1 MKHNFQIYHS
11 SAGSGK
17 TYTLSLSFIALA
29 LKGNSFGYK
38 NYYRRIL
45 AITFTNKAAA
55 EMKERVL
62 KYLNVL
68 SSKKDIDGILN
79 WLLENTRLDKDE
91 IFNRSKH
98 IHLHILHNY
107 SDLAISTIDKFTYKI
122 VRTFALDLGLSQN
135 FELEMDNRK
144 IIQPVVALL
153 LNKISHSGGDLSST
167 LVNFALQKVEDGKS
181 GNIENDLEEFS
192 EQLFK
197 ENAQNFI
204 TTNKS
209 KLSSYKKIREKLYSE
224 KNNLSAKIKEL
235 SNDVSIFF
243 DKHNLTKD
251 CFKSGIFY
259 NHFILKLV
267 DRDDSKW
274 RPTSTLLQ
282 NISNDI
288 WYAKSTREE
297 HKDLVDNTKHHLI
310 NFFDILMDLLTHYY
324 SVKAVLKNIYSTALL
339 SELTNEMINFKKDNN
354 IEHISEFNKKI
365 HQIVTQQP
373 SSFIYERIGER
384 YNHYLIDEFQDTS
397 LLQWQNILPLVTDS
411 LDIGKTM
418 LVGDGKQ
425 SIYRWRGG
433 EVQQFS
439 KLPEIYKG
447 ENLKYIN
454 DWQKKINHH
463 YVSLNL
469 IENYRSRKNIIE
481 FNNIFFKNVRGI
493 LSEDFRSIYDYVE
506 QKTSKAKEG
515 GYVHLELFGD
525 KENDFKEL
533 ILDKMVDEI
542 KQLTTLYNYNFKNIT
557 ILCNSRKSVSL
568 VAEHFSKSGIPVISN
583 EGLLLGNS
591 QEIKTLI
598 AILQYLQ
605 EKQNTIAKVVIAEY
619 LFYHN
624 STTSKL
630 NEVHQQIKSN
640 KGFLDFL
647 NQFNIYLNPNKIL
660 QFTLYEIVEHVLSAF
675 KFKKDIYID
684 FFLDAVLSFSEK
696 NGSCITSFLSWWEDR
711 VEKESIVLPEDN
723 NAVEVMT
730 IHKSKGLTFDIVM
743 IPFNW
748 EDRKKTN
755 EIWVNTSNYFDSQL
769 QTALINSSNQLELSY
784 FKENHQLEKEKSLL
798 DSLNKLYVAMTRPK
812 ERLYVFSK
820 YFPKNLKQ
828 YEKKEN
834 LNSFLYKFNDKFPVI
849 IGDSHMKYQSIK
861 NFKNKFTISDRK
873 NLKWRDII
881 SVKHS
886 SNDIWD
892 LENIKKKKDWGKL
905 LHLTL
910 SKIKYLEDK
919 ELALKKLY
927 DLGYITKEDKKKLED
942 TIDSI
947 LSHEKIHAYF
957 TKEWEI
963 KNEQEILLEN
973 GETYIP
979 DRIAFSKTFDKL
991 VVIDYKSGSYSIDDE
1006 KQVVDYA
1013 KTLSLMGYKHIEK
1026 MLIYTSENINIV
1038 NL

>member
-1 MKHNFQIYHS
+1 MKSNFQIYHS

-29 LKGNSFGYK
+29 LQGNNFGYN

-45 AITFTNKAAA
+45 AVTFTNKAAT

-62 KYLNVL
+62 KYLNAL
-68 SSKKDIDGILN
+68 SLKKDVDGILK
-79 WLLENTRLDKDE
+79 WLLDNTQLDKDE
-91 IFNRSKH
+91 IFNRSKDV
-98 IHLHILHNY
+98 HLHILHNY

-135 FELEMDNRK
+135 FELEMDNKK

-153 LNKISHSGGDLSST
+153 LNKISDSGGDLSST

-197 ENAQNFI
+197 ENAQNYI
-204 TTNKS
+204 ANKS
-209 KLSSYKKIREKLYSE
+209 NLSSYKKIREKLYIE
-224 KNNLSAKIKEL
+224 KNNLSSKIKEL
-235 SNDVSIFF
+235 SKDVSIFF

-267 DRDDSKW
+267 DKDDSKW
-274 RPTSTLLQ
+274 RPTASLLQ

-297 HKDLVDNTKHHLI
+297 HKDLVDSTKHHLI
-310 NFFDILMDLLTHYY
+310 NFFDKSMDLLTHYY

-339 SELTNEMINFKKDNN
+339 SELTNEMISFKKENN

-418 LVGDGKQ
+418 IVGDGKQ

-454 DWQKKINHH
+454 DWQKKINSH
-463 YVSLNL
+463 YASLNL
-469 IENYRSRKNIIE
+469 IENYRSRKNIVE
-481 FNNIFFKNVRGI
+481 FNNIFFKNVKDI
-493 LSEDFRSIYDYVE
+493 LSDDFRSIYDHVE
-506 QKTSKAKEG
+506 QKTSKADEG

-525 KENDFKEL
+525 KENDFKQL

-542 KQLTTLYNYNFKNIT
+542 QNLTTLHNYNFKNIT

-568 VAEHFSKSGIPVISN
+568 VADYFSKNGIPVISN
-583 EGLLLGNS
+583 EGLLLANS
-591 QEIKTLI
+591 EEIKTII
-598 AILQYLQ
+598 AILQYLK

-619 LFYHN
+619 LFYNN

-630 NEVHQQIKSN
+630 SEVHQQIKSN
-640 KGFLDFL
+640 KGFLEFL
-647 NQFNIYLNPNKIL
+647 NQFNVHLNPIKIL
-660 QFTLYEIVEHVLSAF
+660 QFTLYEIVEQVLSVF
-675 KFKKDIYID
+675 KIKNDVYID

-711 VEKESIVLPEDN
+711 VEKESIVVPEDN

-730 IHKSKGLTFDIVM
+730 IHKSKGLSFDIVM

-784 FKENHQLEKEKSLL
+784 FKENYQLEKEKTLL
-798 DSLNKLYVAMTRPK
+798 DSLNKLYVAMTRPV
-812 ERLYVFSK
+812 ERLYIFSK
-820 YFPKNLKQ
+820 YLPKNLKQ

-834 LNSFLYKFNDKFPVI
+834 LNSFLYKFSDKFPVI
-849 IGDSHMKYQSIK
+849 KGDYNMNYHSNKK
-861 NFKNKFTISDRK
+861 FKNKFKISDK
-873 NLKWRDII
+873 DKLKWRDII

-892 LENIKKKKDWGKL
+892 LEDVKKKKDWGKL

-910 SKIKYLEDK
+910 SKINYFEDK
-919 ELALKKLY
+919 KTALKSLY
-927 DLGYITKEDKKKLED
+927 DLGFITKEDQKKLEE

-947 LSHEKIHAYF
+947 LSHEKIYPYF

-979 DRIAFSKTFDKL
+979 DRIAFSKTFDK
-991 VVIDYKSGSYSIDDE
+991 VVIIDYKSGSYSVDDE

-1013 KTLSLMGYKHIEK
+1013 KTLSLMGYKNIEK

>member
-1 MKHNFQIYHS
+1 MKSNFQIYHS

-29 LKGNSFGYK
+29 LQGNNFGYN

-45 AITFTNKAAA
+45 AVTFTNKAAT

-62 KYLNVL
+62 KYLNAL
-68 SSKKDIDGILN
+68 SLKKDVDGILK
-79 WLLENTRLDKDE
+79 WLLDNTQLDKDE
-91 IFNRSKH
+91 IFNRSKDV
-98 IHLHILHNY
+98 HLHILHNY

-135 FELEMDNRK
+135 FELEMDNKK

-153 LNKISHSGGDLSST
+153 LNKISDSGGDLSST

-197 ENAQNFI
+197 ENAQNYI
-204 TTNKS
+204 ANKS
-209 KLSSYKKIREKLYSE
+209 NLSSYKKIREKLYIE
-224 KNNLSAKIKEL
+224 KNNLSSKIKEL
-235 SNDVSIFF
+235 SKDVSIFF

-267 DRDDSKW
+267 DKDDSKW
-274 RPTSTLLQ
+274 RPTASLLQ

-297 HKDLVDNTKHHLI
+297 HKDLVESTKHHLI
-310 NFFDILMDLLTHYY
+310 NFFDKLMTLLTHYY

-339 SELTNEMINFKKDNN
+339 SELTNEMISFKKENN

-365 HQIVTQQP
+365 HQIVIQQP

-418 LVGDGKQ
+418 IVGDGKQ

-454 DWQKKINHH
+454 DWQKKINSH
-463 YVSLNL
+463 YASLNL
-469 IENYRSRKNIIE
+469 IENYRSRKNIVE
-481 FNNIFFKNVRGI
+481 FNNIFFKNVKDI
-493 LSEDFRSIYDYVE
+493 LSDDFRSIYDHVE
-506 QKTSKAKEG
+506 QKTSKAGEG

-525 KENDFKEL
+525 KENDFKQL

-542 KQLTTLYNYNFKNIT
+542 QNLTTLHNYNFKNIT

-568 VAEHFSKSGIPVISN
+568 VAEYFSKNGIPVISN
-583 EGLLLGNS
+583 EGLLLANS
-591 QEIKTLI
+591 EEIKTII
-598 AILQYLQ
+598 AILQYLK

-619 LFYHN
+619 LFYNN

-630 NEVHQQIKSN
+630 SEVHQQIKSN
-640 KGFLDFL
+640 KGFLEFL
-647 NQFNIYLNPNKIL
+647 NQFNVYLNPIKIL
-660 QFTLYEIVEHVLSAF
+660 QFTLYEIVEQVLSVF
-675 KFKKDIYID
+675 KIKNDVYID

-711 VEKESIVLPEDN
+711 VEKESIVVPEDN

-730 IHKSKGLTFDIVM
+730 IHKSKGLSFDIVM

-784 FKENHQLEKEKSLL
+784 FKENYQLEKEKTLL
-798 DSLNKLYVAMTRPK
+798 DSLNKLYVAMTRPV
-812 ERLYVFSK
+812 ERLYIFSK
-820 YFPKNLKQ
+820 YLPKNLKQ

-834 LNSFLYKFNDKFPVI
+834 LNSFLYKFSDKFPVI
-849 IGDSHMKYQSIK
+849 KGDYNMNYHSNKK
-861 NFKNKFTISDRK
+861 FKNKFKISDK
-873 NLKWRDII
+873 DKLKWRDII

-892 LENIKKKKDWGKL
+892 LEDVKKKKDWGKL

-910 SKIKYLEDK
+910 SKINYFEDK
-919 ELALKKLY
+919 KTALKSLY
-927 DLGYITKEDKKKLED
+927 DLGFITKEDQKKLEE

-947 LSHEKIHAYF
+947 LSHEKIYPYF

-979 DRIAFSKTFDKL
+979 DRIAFSKTFDK
-991 VVIDYKSGSYSIDDE
+991 VVIIDYKSGSYSVDDE

-1013 KTLSLMGYKHIEK
+1013 KTLSLMGYKNIEK

>member
-1 MKHNFQIYHS
+1 MKSNFQIYHS

-29 LKGNSFGYK
+29 LQGNNFGYN

-45 AITFTNKAAA
+45 AVTFTNKAAT

-62 KYLNVL
+62 KYLNAL
-68 SSKKDIDGILN
+68 SLKKDVDGILK
-79 WLLENTRLDKDE
+79 WLLDNTQLDKDE
-91 IFNRSKH
+91 IFNRSKDV
-98 IHLHILHNY
+98 HLHILHNY

-135 FELEMDNRK
+135 FELEMDNKK

-153 LNKISHSGGDLSST
+153 LNKISDSGGDLSST

-197 ENAQNFI
+197 ENAQNYI
-204 TTNKS
+204 ANKS
-209 KLSSYKKIREKLYSE
+209 NLSSYKKIREKLYIE
-224 KNNLSAKIKEL
+224 KNNLCSKIKEL
-235 SNDVSIFF
+235 SKDVSIFF

-267 DRDDSKW
+267 DKDDSKW
-274 RPTSTLLQ
+274 RPTASLLQ

-297 HKDLVDNTKHHLI
+297 HKDLVDSTKHHLI
-310 NFFDILMDLLTHYY
+310 NFFDKSMDLLTHYY

-339 SELTNEMINFKKDNN
+339 SELTNEMISFKKENN

-418 LVGDGKQ
+418 IVGDGKQ

-454 DWQKKINHH
+454 DWQKKINSH
-463 YVSLNL
+463 YAALNL
-469 IENYRSRKNIIE
+469 IENYRSRKNIVE
-481 FNNIFFKNVRGI
+481 FNNIFFKNVKDI
-493 LSEDFRSIYDYVE
+493 LSDDFRSIYDHVE
-506 QKTSKAKEG
+506 QKTSNADEG

-525 KENDFKEL
+525 KENDFKQL

-542 KQLTTLYNYNFKNIT
+542 QTLTTLHNYNFKNIT

-568 VAEHFSKSGIPVISN
+568 VAEYFSKNGIPVISN
-583 EGLLLGNS
+583 EGLLLANS
-591 QEIKTLI
+591 VKIKTII
-598 AILQYLQ
+598 AILQYLK

-619 LFYHN
+619 LFYNN

-630 NEVHQQIKSN
+630 SEVHQQIKSD
-640 KGFLDFL
+640 KGFLEFL
-647 NQFNIYLNPNKIL
+647 NQFNVYLNPIKIL
-660 QFTLYEIVEHVLSAF
+660 QFSLYEIVEQVLSVF
-675 KFKKDIYID
+675 KIKNDVYID
-684 FFLDAVLSFSEK
+684 FFLDAVLFFSEK

-711 VEKESIVLPEDN
+711 VEKESIVVPEDN

-730 IHKSKGLTFDIVM
+730 IHKSKGLSFDIVM

-784 FKENHQLEKEKSLL
+784 FKENYQLEKEKTLL
-798 DSLNKLYVAMTRPK
+798 DSLNKLYVAMTRPV
-812 ERLYVFSK
+812 ERLYIFSK
-820 YFPKNLKQ
+820 YLPKNLKQ

-834 LNSFLYKFNDKFPVI
+834 LNSFLYKFSDKFPVI
-849 IGDSHMKYQSIK
+849 KGDYNMNYLSNKK
-861 NFKNKFTISDRK
+861 FKNKFKIRDRYK
-873 NLKWRDII
+873 LKWRDII

-892 LENIKKKKDWGKL
+892 LEDVKKKKDWGKL

-910 SKIKYLEDK
+910 SKINYFEDK
-919 ELALKKLY
+919 KTALKSLY
-927 DLGYITKEDKKKLED
+927 DLGFITKEDQKKLEV

-947 LSHEKIHAYF
+947 LSHEKIYPYF

-973 GETYIP
+973 G
-979 DRIAFSKTFDKL
+979 
-991 VVIDYKSGSYSIDDE
+991 
-1006 KQVVDYA
+1006 
-1013 KTLSLMGYKHIEK
+1013 
-1026 MLIYTSENINIV
+1026 
-1038 NL
+1038 

>member
-1 MKHNFQIYHS
+1 MKSNFQIYHS

-29 LKGNSFGYK
+29 LQGNNFGYN

-45 AITFTNKAAA
+45 AVTFTNKAAT

-62 KYLNVL
+62 KYLNAL
-68 SSKKDIDGILN
+68 SLKKDVDGILK
-79 WLLENTRLDKDE
+79 WLLDNTQLDKDE
-91 IFNRSKH
+91 IFNRSKVV
-98 IHLHILHNY
+98 HLHILHNY

-135 FELEMDNRK
+135 FELEMDNKK

-153 LNKISHSGGDLSST
+153 LNKISDSGGDLSST

-197 ENAQNFI
+197 ENAQNYI
-204 TTNKS
+204 ANKS
-209 KLSSYKKIREKLYSE
+209 NLSSYKKIREKLYIE
-224 KNNLSAKIKEL
+224 KNNLSSKIKEL
-235 SNDVSIFF
+235 SKDVSIFF
-243 DKHNLTKD
+243 NKHNLTKD

-267 DRDDSKW
+267 DKDDSKW
-274 RPTSTLLQ
+274 RPTASLLQ

-297 HKDLVDNTKHHLI
+297 HKDLVNSTKHHLF
-310 NFFDILMDLLTHYY
+310 NFFDKLMDLLTHYY

-339 SELTNEMINFKKDNN
+339 SELTHEMISFKKENN

-418 LVGDGKQ
+418 IVGDGKQ

-447 ENLKYIN
+447 ENLKYAN
-454 DWQKKINHH
+454 DWQKKINSH
-463 YVSLNL
+463 YASLNL
-469 IENYRSRKNIIE
+469 IENYRSRKNIVE
-481 FNNIFFKNVRGI
+481 FNNIFFKNVKDI
-493 LSEDFRSIYDYVE
+493 LSDDFRSIYDHVE
-506 QKTSKAKEG
+506 QKTSKADEG

-525 KENDFKEL
+525 KENDFKQL

-542 KQLTTLYNYNFKNIT
+542 QNLTTLHNYNFKNIT

-568 VAEHFSKSGIPVISN
+568 VAEYFSKNGIPVISN
-583 EGLLLGNS
+583 EGLLLANS
-591 QEIKTLI
+591 EKIKTII
-598 AILQYLQ
+598 AILQYLK

-619 LFYHN
+619 LFYNN

-630 NEVHQQIKSN
+630 SEVHQQIKSN
-640 KGFLDFL
+640 KGFLEFL
-647 NQFNIYLNPNKIL
+647 NQFNVYLNPIKIL
-660 QFTLYEIVEHVLSAF
+660 QFTLYEIVEQVLSVF
-675 KFKKDIYID
+675 KIKNDVYID

-696 NGSCITSFLSWWEDR
+696 NGSCINSFLSWWEDR
-711 VEKESIVLPEDN
+711 LEKESIVVPEDN

-730 IHKSKGLTFDIVM
+730 IHKSKGLSFDIVM

-784 FKENHQLEKEKSLL
+784 FKENYQLEKEKTLL
-798 DSLNKLYVAMTRPK
+798 DSLNKLYVAMTRPV
-812 ERLYVFSK
+812 ERLYIFSK
-820 YFPKNLKQ
+820 YLPKNLKQ

-834 LNSFLYKFNDKFPVI
+834 LNSFLYKFSDKFPVI
-849 IGDSHMKYQSIK
+849 KGDYNMNYHSNKK
-861 NFKNKFTISDRK
+861 FKNKFKISDK
-873 NLKWRDII
+873 DKLKWRDII

-892 LENIKKKKDWGKL
+892 LEDVKKKKDWGKL

-910 SKIKYLEDK
+910 SKINYFEDK
-919 ELALKKLY
+919 KTALKSLY
-927 DLGYITKEDKKKLED
+927 DLGFIIKEDQKKLEE

-947 LSHEKIHAYF
+947 LSHEKIYPYF

-979 DRIAFSKTFDKL
+979 DRIAFSKTFDK
-991 VVIDYKSGSYSIDDE
+991 VVIIDYKSGSYSVDDE

-1013 KTLSLMGYKHIEK
+1013 KTLSLMGYKNIEK

>member
-1 MKHNFQIYHS
+1 MKSNFQIYHS

-29 LKGNSFGYK
+29 LQGNNFGYN

-45 AITFTNKAAA
+45 AVTFTNKAAT

-62 KYLNVL
+62 KYLNAL
-68 SSKKDIDGILN
+68 SLKKDVDGILK
-79 WLLENTRLDKDE
+79 WLLDNTQLDKDE
-91 IFNRSKH
+91 IFNRSKDV
-98 IHLHILHNY
+98 HLHILHNY

-135 FELEMDNRK
+135 FELEMDNKK

-153 LNKISHSGGDLSST
+153 LNKISDSGGDLSST

-197 ENAQNFI
+197 ENAQNYI
-204 TTNKS
+204 ANKS
-209 KLSSYKKIREKLYSE
+209 NLSSYKKIREKLYIE
-224 KNNLSAKIKEL
+224 KNNLSSKIKEL
-235 SNDVSIFF
+235 SKDVSIFF

-267 DRDDSKW
+267 DKDDSKW
-274 RPTSTLLQ
+274 RPTASLLQ

-297 HKDLVDNTKHHLI
+297 HKDLVDSTKHHLI
-310 NFFDILMDLLTHYY
+310 NFFDKSMDLLTHYY

-339 SELTNEMINFKKDNN
+339 SELTNEMISFKKENN

-418 LVGDGKQ
+418 IVGDGKQ

-454 DWQKKINHH
+454 DWQKKINSH
-463 YVSLNL
+463 YAALNL
-469 IENYRSRKNIIE
+469 IENYRSRKNIVE
-481 FNNIFFKNVRGI
+481 FNNIFFKNVKDI
-493 LSEDFRSIYDYVE
+493 LSDDFRSIYDHVE
-506 QKTSKAKEG
+506 QKTSNADEG

-525 KENDFKEL
+525 KENDFKQL

-542 KQLTTLYNYNFKNIT
+542 QTLTTLHNYNFKNIT

-568 VAEHFSKSGIPVISN
+568 VAEYFSKNGIPVISN
-583 EGLLLGNS
+583 EGLLLANS
-591 QEIKTLI
+591 EKIKTII
-598 AILQYLQ
+598 AILQYLK

-619 LFYHN
+619 LFYNN

-630 NEVHQQIKSN
+630 SEIHQQIKSN
-640 KGFLDFL
+640 KGFLEFL
-647 NQFNIYLNPNKIL
+647 NQFNVYLNPIKIL
-660 QFTLYEIVEHVLSAF
+660 QFSLYEIVEQVLSVF
-675 KFKKDIYID
+675 KIKNDVYID
-684 FFLDAVLSFSEK
+684 FFLDAVLFFSEK

-711 VEKESIVLPEDN
+711 VEKESIVVPEDN

-730 IHKSKGLTFDIVM
+730 IHKSKGLSFDIVM

-784 FKENHQLEKEKSLL
+784 FKENYQLEKEKTLL
-798 DSLNKLYVAMTRPK
+798 DSLNKLYVAMTRPV
-812 ERLYVFSK
+812 ERLYIFSK
-820 YFPKNLKQ
+820 YLPKNLKQ

-834 LNSFLYKFNDKFPVI
+834 LNSFLYKFSDKFPVI
-849 IGDSHMKYQSIK
+849 KGDYNMNYLSNKK
-861 NFKNKFTISDRK
+861 FKNKFKIRDRYK
-873 NLKWRDII
+873 LKWRDII

-892 LENIKKKKDWGKL
+892 LEDVKKKKDWGKL

-910 SKIKYLEDK
+910 SKINYFEDK
-919 ELALKKLY
+919 KTALKSLY
-927 DLGYITKEDKKKLED
+927 DLGFITKEDQKKLEV

-947 LSHEKIHAYF
+947 LSHEKIYPYF

-979 DRIAFSKTFDKL
+979 DRIAFSKTFDK
-991 VVIDYKSGSYSIDDE
+991 VVIIDYKSGSYSVVDE

-1013 KTLSLMGYKHIEK
+1013 KTLSLMGYKNIEK

>member
-1 MKHNFQIYHS
+1 MKSNFQIYHS

-29 LKGNSFGYK
+29 LQGNNFGYN

-45 AITFTNKAAA
+45 AVTFTNKAAT

-62 KYLNVL
+62 KYLNAL
-68 SSKKDIDGILN
+68 SLKKDVDGILK
-79 WLLENTRLDKDE
+79 WLLDNTQLDKDE
-91 IFNRSKH
+91 IFNRSKVV
-98 IHLHILHNY
+98 HLHILHNY

-135 FELEMDNRK
+135 FELEMDNKK

-153 LNKISHSGGDLSST
+153 LNKISDSGGDLSST

-197 ENAQNFI
+197 ENAQNYI
-204 TTNKS
+204 ANKS
-209 KLSSYKKIREKLYSE
+209 NLSSYKKIREKLYIE
-224 KNNLSAKIKEL
+224 KNNLSSKIKEL
-235 SNDVSIFF
+235 SKDVSIFF
-243 DKHNLTKD
+243 NKHNLTKD

-267 DRDDSKW
+267 DKDDSKW
-274 RPTSTLLQ
+274 RPTASLLQ

-297 HKDLVDNTKHHLI
+297 HKDLVDSTKHHLI
-310 NFFDILMDLLTHYY
+310 NFFDKSMDLLTHYY

-339 SELTNEMINFKKDNN
+339 SELTHEMISFKKENN

-418 LVGDGKQ
+418 IVGDGKQ

-447 ENLKYIN
+447 ENLKYAN
-454 DWQKKINHH
+454 DWQKKINSH
-463 YVSLNL
+463 YASLNL
-469 IENYRSRKNIIE
+469 IENYRSRKNIVE
-481 FNNIFFKNVRGI
+481 FNNIFFKNVKDI
-493 LSEDFRSIYDYVE
+493 LSDDFRSIYDHVE
-506 QKTSKAKEG
+506 QKTSKADEG

-525 KENDFKEL
+525 KENDFKQL

-542 KQLTTLYNYNFKNIT
+542 QNLTTLHNYNFKNIT

-568 VAEHFSKSGIPVISN
+568 VAEYFSKNGIPVISN
-583 EGLLLGNS
+583 EGLLLANS
-591 QEIKTLI
+591 EKIKTII
-598 AILQYLQ
+598 AILQYLK

-619 LFYHN
+619 LFYNN

-630 NEVHQQIKSN
+630 SEVHQQIKSN
-640 KGFLDFL
+640 KGFLEFL
-647 NQFNIYLNPNKIL
+647 NQFNVYLNPIKIL
-660 QFTLYEIVEHVLSAF
+660 QFTLYEIVEQVLSVF
-675 KFKKDIYID
+675 KIKNDVYID

-696 NGSCITSFLSWWEDR
+696 NGSCINSFLSWWEDR
-711 VEKESIVLPEDN
+711 LEKESIVVPEDN

-730 IHKSKGLTFDIVM
+730 IHKSKGLSFDIVM

-784 FKENHQLEKEKSLL
+784 FKENYQLEKEKTLL
-798 DSLNKLYVAMTRPK
+798 DSLNKLYVAMTRPV
-812 ERLYVFSK
+812 ERLYIFSK
-820 YFPKNLKQ
+820 YLPKNLKQ

-834 LNSFLYKFNDKFPVI
+834 LNSFLYKFSDKFPVI
-849 IGDSHMKYQSIK
+849 KGDYNMNYHSNKK
-861 NFKNKFTISDRK
+861 FKNKFKISDK
-873 NLKWRDII
+873 DKLKWRDII

-892 LENIKKKKDWGKL
+892 LEDVKKKKDWGKL

-910 SKIKYLEDK
+910 SKINYFEDK
-919 ELALKKLY
+919 KTALKSLY
-927 DLGYITKEDKKKLED
+927 DLGFIIKEDQKKLEE

-947 LSHEKIHAYF
+947 LSHEKIYPYF

-979 DRIAFSKTFDKL
+979 DRIAFSKTFDK
-991 VVIDYKSGSYSIDDE
+991 VVIIDYKSGSYSVDDE

-1013 KTLSLMGYKHIEK
+1013 KTLSLMGYKNIEK

>member
-1 MKHNFQIYHS
+1 MKSNFQIYHS

-29 LKGNSFGYK
+29 LQGNNFGYN

-45 AITFTNKAAA
+45 AVTFTNKAAT

-62 KYLNVL
+62 KYLNAL
-68 SSKKDIDGILN
+68 SLKKDVDGILK
-79 WLLENTRLDKDE
+79 WLLDNTQLDKDE
-91 IFNRSKH
+91 IFNRSKVV
-98 IHLHILHNY
+98 HLHILHNY

-135 FELEMDNRK
+135 FELEMDNKK

-153 LNKISHSGGDLSST
+153 LNKISDSGGDLSST

-197 ENAQNFI
+197 ENAQNYI
-204 TTNKS
+204 ANKS
-209 KLSSYKKIREKLYSE
+209 NLSSYKKIREKLYIE
-224 KNNLSAKIKEL
+224 KNNLSSKIKDL
-235 SNDVSIFF
+235 SKDVSIFF
-243 DKHNLTKD
+243 NKHNLTKD

-267 DRDDSKW
+267 DKDDSKW
-274 RPTSTLLQ
+274 RPTASLLQ

-297 HKDLVDNTKHHLI
+297 HKDLVNSTKHHLF
-310 NFFDILMDLLTHYY
+310 NFFDKLMDLLTHYY

-339 SELTNEMINFKKDNN
+339 SELTHEMISFKKENN

-418 LVGDGKQ
+418 IVGDGKQ

-447 ENLKYIN
+447 ENLKYAN
-454 DWQKKINHH
+454 DWQKKINSH
-463 YVSLNL
+463 YAALNL
-469 IENYRSRKNIIE
+469 IENYRSRKNIVE
-481 FNNIFFKNVRGI
+481 FNNIFFKNVKDI
-493 LSEDFRSIYDYVE
+493 LSDDFRSIYDHVE
-506 QKTSKAKEG
+506 QKTSKADEG

-525 KENDFKEL
+525 KENDFKQL

-542 KQLTTLYNYNFKNIT
+542 QNLTTLHNYNFKNIT

-568 VAEHFSKSGIPVISN
+568 VAEYFSKNGIPVISN
-583 EGLLLGNS
+583 EGLLLANS
-591 QEIKTLI
+591 EEIKTII
-598 AILQYLQ
+598 AILQYLK

-619 LFYHN
+619 LFYNN

-630 NEVHQQIKSN
+630 SEVHQQIKSD
-640 KGFLDFL
+640 KGFLEFL
-647 NQFNIYLNPNKIL
+647 NQFNVYLNPIKIL
-660 QFTLYEIVEHVLSAF
+660 QFTLYEIVEQVLSVF
-675 KFKKDIYID
+675 KIKNDVYID
-684 FFLDAVLSFSEK
+684 FFLDAVLFFSEK

-711 VEKESIVLPEDN
+711 LEKESIVVPEDN

-730 IHKSKGLTFDIVM
+730 IHKSKGLSFDIVM

-784 FKENHQLEKEKSLL
+784 FKENYQLEKEKTLL
-798 DSLNKLYVAMTRPK
+798 DSLNKLYVAMTRPV
-812 ERLYVFSK
+812 ERLYIFSK
-820 YFPKNLKQ
+820 YLPKNLKQ

-834 LNSFLYKFNDKFPVI
+834 LNSFLYKFSDKFPVI
-849 IGDSHMKYQSIK
+849 KGDYNMNYHSNKK
-861 NFKNKFTISDRK
+861 FKNKFKISDK
-873 NLKWRDII
+873 DKLKWRDII

-892 LENIKKKKDWGKL
+892 LEDVKKKKDWGKL

-910 SKIKYLEDK
+910 SKINYFEDK
-919 ELALKKLY
+919 KTALKSLY
-927 DLGYITKEDKKKLED
+927 DLGFITKEDQKKLEV

-947 LSHEKIHAYF
+947 LSHEKIYPYF

-979 DRIAFSKTFDKL
+979 DRIAFSKTFDK
-991 VVIDYKSGSYSIDDE
+991 VVIIDYKSGSYSVDDE

-1013 KTLSLMGYKHIEK
+1013 KTLSLMGYKNIEK

>member
-1 MKHNFQIYHS
+1 MKSNFQIYHS

-29 LKGNSFGYK
+29 LQGNNFGYN

-45 AITFTNKAAA
+45 AVTFTNKAAT

-62 KYLNVL
+62 KYLNAL
-68 SSKKDIDGILN
+68 SLKKDVDGILK
-79 WLLENTRLDKDE
+79 WLLDNTQLDKDE
-91 IFNRSKH
+91 IFNRSKVV
-98 IHLHILHNY
+98 HLHILHNY

-135 FELEMDNRK
+135 FELEMDNKK

-197 ENAQNFI
+197 ENAQNYI
-204 TTNKS
+204 ANKS
-209 KLSSYKKIREKLYSE
+209 NLSSYKKIREKLYIE
-224 KNNLSAKIKEL
+224 KNNLSSKIKEL
-235 SNDVSIFF
+235 SKDVSIFF

-267 DRDDSKW
+267 DKDDSKW
-274 RPTSTLLQ
+274 RPTASLLQ

-288 WYAKSTREE
+288 WYAKSSREE
-297 HKDLVDNTKHHLI
+297 HKDLVDSTKHHLI
-310 NFFDILMDLLTHYY
+310 NFFDKLMDLLTHYY

-339 SELTNEMINFKKDNN
+339 SELTNEMISFKKENN

-418 LVGDGKQ
+418 IVGDGKQ

-454 DWQKKINHH
+454 DWQKKINSH
-463 YVSLNL
+463 YASLNL
-469 IENYRSRKNIIE
+469 IENYRSRKNIVE
-481 FNNIFFKNVRGI
+481 FNNIFFKNVKDI
-493 LSEDFRSIYDYVE
+493 LSDDFRSIYDHVE
-506 QKTSKAKEG
+506 QKTSNADEG

-525 KENDFKEL
+525 KENDFKQL

-542 KQLTTLYNYNFKNIT
+542 QTLTTLHNYNFKNIT

-568 VAEHFSKSGIPVISN
+568 VAEYFSKNGIPVISN
-583 EGLLLGNS
+583 EGLLLANS
-591 QEIKTLI
+591 EKIKTII
-598 AILQYLQ
+598 AILQYLK

-619 LFYHN
+619 LFYNN

-630 NEVHQQIKSN
+630 SEVHQQIKSN
-640 KGFLDFL
+640 KGFLEFL
-647 NQFNIYLNPNKIL
+647 NQFNVYLNPIKIL
-660 QFTLYEIVEHVLSAF
+660 QFTLYEIVEQVLSVF
-675 KFKKDIYID
+675 KIKNDVYID
-684 FFLDAVLSFSEK
+684 FFLDAVLSFSQK

-711 VEKESIVLPEDN
+711 VEKESIVVPEDN

-730 IHKSKGLTFDIVM
+730 IHKSKGLSFDIVM

-769 QTALINSSNQLELSY
+769 HTALINSSNQLELSY
-784 FKENHQLEKEKSLL
+784 FKENYQLEKEKTLL
-798 DSLNKLYVAMTRPK
+798 DSLNKLYVAMTRPV
-812 ERLYVFSK
+812 ERLYIFSK
-820 YFPKNLKQ
+820 YLPKNLKQ

-834 LNSFLYKFNDKFPVI
+834 LNSFLYKFSDKFPVI
-849 IGDSHMKYQSIK
+849 KGDYNMNYHSNKK
-861 NFKNKFTISDRK
+861 FKNKFKISDK
-873 NLKWRDII
+873 DKLKWRDII

-892 LENIKKKKDWGKL
+892 LEDVKKKKDWGKL

-910 SKIKYLEDK
+910 SKINYFEDK
-919 ELALKKLY
+919 KTALKSLY
-927 DLGYITKEDKKKLED
+927 DLGFIIKEDQKKLEE

-947 LSHEKIHAYF
+947 LSHEKIYPYF

-979 DRIAFSKTFDKL
+979 DRIAFSKTFDK
-991 VVIDYKSGSYSIDDE
+991 VVIIDYKSGSYSVDDE

-1013 KTLSLMGYKHIEK
+1013 KTLSLMGYKNIEK

>member
-1 MKHNFQIYHS
+1 MKSNFQIYHS

-29 LKGNSFGYK
+29 LQGNNFGYN

-45 AITFTNKAAA
+45 AVTFTNKAAT

-62 KYLNVL
+62 KYLNAL
-68 SSKKDIDGILN
+68 SLKKDVDGILK
-79 WLLENTRLDKDE
+79 WLLYNTQLDKDE
-91 IFNRSKH
+91 IFNRSKDV
-98 IHLHILHNY
+98 HLHILHNY

-135 FELEMDNRK
+135 FELEMDNKK

-153 LNKISHSGGDLSST
+153 LNKISDSGGDLSST

-197 ENAQNFI
+197 ENAQNYI
-204 TTNKS
+204 ANKS
-209 KLSSYKKIREKLYSE
+209 NLSSYKKIREKLYIE
-224 KNNLSAKIKEL
+224 KNNLSSKIKEL
-235 SNDVSIFF
+235 SKDVSIFF

-267 DRDDSKW
+267 DKDDSKW
-274 RPTSTLLQ
+274 RPTASLLQ

-297 HKDLVDNTKHHLI
+297 HKELVDSTKHHLI
-310 NFFDILMDLLTHYY
+310 NFFDKLMDLLTHYY

-339 SELTNEMINFKKDNN
+339 SELTNEMISFKKENN

-418 LVGDGKQ
+418 IVGDGKQ

-454 DWQKKINHH
+454 DWQKKINSH
-463 YVSLNL
+463 YASLNL
-469 IENYRSRKNIIE
+469 IENYRSRKNIVE
-481 FNNIFFKNVRGI
+481 FNNTFFKNVKDI
-493 LSEDFRSIYDYVE
+493 LSDDFRSIYDHVE
-506 QKTSKAKEG
+506 QKTSKADEG

-525 KENDFKEL
+525 KENDFKQL

-542 KQLTTLYNYNFKNIT
+542 QNLTTLHNYNFKNIT

-568 VAEHFSKSGIPVISN
+568 VAEYFSKNGIPVISN
-583 EGLLLGNS
+583 EGLLLANS
-591 QEIKTLI
+591 EEIKTII
-598 AILQYLQ
+598 AILQYLK

-619 LFYHN
+619 LFYNN

-630 NEVHQQIKSN
+630 SEVHQQIKSN
-640 KGFLDFL
+640 KGFLEFL
-647 NQFNIYLNPNKIL
+647 NQFNVYLNPIKIL
-660 QFTLYEIVEHVLSAF
+660 QFTLYEIVEQVLSVF
-675 KFKKDIYID
+675 KIKNDVYID

-711 VEKESIVLPEDN
+711 LEKESIVVPEDN

-730 IHKSKGLTFDIVM
+730 IHKSKGLSFDIVM

-784 FKENHQLEKEKSLL
+784 FKENYQLEKEKTLL
-798 DSLNKLYVAMTRPK
+798 DSLNKLYVAMTRPV
-812 ERLYVFSK
+812 ERLYIFSK
-820 YFPKNLKQ
+820 YLPKNLKQ

-834 LNSFLYKFNDKFPVI
+834 LNSFLYKFSDKFPVI
-849 IGDSHMKYQSIK
+849 KGDYNMNYHSNKK
-861 NFKNKFTISDRK
+861 FKNKFKISDK
-873 NLKWRDII
+873 DKLKWRDII

-892 LENIKKKKDWGKL
+892 LEDVKKKKDWGKL

-910 SKIKYLEDK
+910 SKINYFEDK
-919 ELALKKLY
+919 KTALKSLY
-927 DLGYITKEDKKKLED
+927 DLGLITKEDQKKLED

-947 LSHEKIHAYF
+947 LSHEKIYPYF

-979 DRIAFSKTFDKL
+979 DRIAFSKTFDK
-991 VVIDYKSGSYSIDDE
+991 VVIIDYKSGSYSVDDE

-1013 KTLSLMGYKHIEK
+1013 KTLSLMGYKNIEK

>member
-1 MKHNFQIYHS
+1 MKSNFQIYHS

-29 LKGNSFGYK
+29 LQGNNFGYN

-45 AITFTNKAAA
+45 AVTFTNKAAT

-62 KYLNVL
+62 KYLNAL
-68 SSKKDIDGILN
+68 SLKKDVDGILK
-79 WLLENTRLDKDE
+79 WLLDNTQLDKDE
-91 IFNRSKH
+91 IFNRSKDV
-98 IHLHILHNY
+98 HLHILHNY

-135 FELEMDNRK
+135 FELEMDNKK

-197 ENAQNFI
+197 ENAQNYI
-204 TTNKS
+204 ANKS
-209 KLSSYKKIREKLYSE
+209 NLSSYKKIREKLYIE
-224 KNNLSAKIKEL
+224 KNNLSSKIKEL
-235 SNDVSIFF
+235 SKDVSIFF

-251 CFKSGIFY
+251 CFKSGIFF

-267 DRDDSKW
+267 DKDDSKW
-274 RPTSTLLQ
+274 RPTASLLQ

-297 HKDLVDNTKHHLI
+297 HKDLVDSTKHHLI
-310 NFFDILMDLLTHYY
+310 NFFDKLMDLLTHYY

-339 SELTNEMINFKKDNN
+339 SELTNEMISFKKENN

-418 LVGDGKQ
+418 IVGDGKQ

-454 DWQKKINHH
+454 DWQKKINSH
-463 YVSLNL
+463 YASLNL
-469 IENYRSRKNIIE
+469 IENYRSRKNIVE
-481 FNNIFFKNVRGI
+481 FNNIFFKNVKDI
-493 LSEDFRSIYDYVE
+493 LSDDFRSIYDHVE
-506 QKTSKAKEG
+506 QKTSNADEG

-525 KENDFKEL
+525 KENDFKQL

-542 KQLTTLYNYNFKNIT
+542 HTLTTLHNYNFKNIT

-568 VAEHFSKSGIPVISN
+568 VAEYFSKNGIPVISN
-583 EGLLLGNS
+583 EGLLLANS
-591 QEIKTLI
+591 EKIKTII
-598 AILQYLQ
+598 AILQYLK

-619 LFYHN
+619 LFYNN

-630 NEVHQQIKSN
+630 SEVHQQIKSN
-640 KGFLDFL
+640 KGFLEFL
-647 NQFNIYLNPNKIL
+647 NQFNVYLNPIKIL
-660 QFTLYEIVEHVLSAF
+660 QFTLYEIVEQVLSVF
-675 KFKKDIYID
+675 KIKNDVYID

-711 VEKESIVLPEDN
+711 LEKESIVVPEDN

-730 IHKSKGLTFDIVM
+730 IHKSKGLSFDIVM

-769 QTALINSSNQLELSY
+769 QTALINSNNHLELSY
-784 FKENHQLEKEKSLL
+784 FKENYQLEKEKTLL
-798 DSLNKLYVAMTRPK
+798 DSLNKLYVAMTRPV
-812 ERLYVFSK
+812 ERLYIFSK
-820 YFPKNLKQ
+820 YLPKNLKQ

-834 LNSFLYKFNDKFPVI
+834 LNSFLYKFSDKFPVI
-849 IGDSHMKYQSIK
+849 KGDYNMNYQNNK
-861 NFKNKFTISDRK
+861 KFKNKFKISDK
-873 NLKWRDII
+873 DKLKWRDII

-892 LENIKKKKDWGKL
+892 LEDVKKKKDWGKL

-910 SKIKYLEDK
+910 SKINYFEDK
-919 ELALKKLY
+919 KTALKSLY
-927 DLGYITKEDKKKLED
+927 DLGFITKEDQKKLEE

-947 LSHEKIHAYF
+947 LSHEKIYPYF

-979 DRIAFSKTFDKL
+979 DRIAFSKTFDK
-991 VVIDYKSGSYSIDDE
+991 VVIIDYKSGSYSVDDE

-1013 KTLSLMGYKHIEK
+1013 KTLSLMGYKNIEK

>member
-1 MKHNFQIYHS
+1 MKGNFQIYHS

-29 LKGNSFGYK
+29 LQGNNFGYN

-45 AITFTNKAAA
+45 AVTFTNKAAT

-62 KYLNVL
+62 KYLNAL
-68 SSKKDIDGILN
+68 SLKKDVDGILK
-79 WLLENTRLDKDE
+79 WLLDNTQLDKDE
-91 IFNRSKH
+91 IFNRSKDV
-98 IHLHILHNY
+98 HLHILHNY

-135 FELEMDNRK
+135 FELEMDNKK
-144 IIQPVVALL
+144 IIQPVVALM
-153 LNKISHSGGDLSST
+153 LNKISESGGDLSST

-197 ENAQNFI
+197 ENAQNYI
-204 TTNKS
+204 ANKS
-209 KLSSYKKIREKLYSE
+209 NLSSYKKIREKLYIE
-224 KNNLSAKIKEL
+224 KNNLSSKIKEL
-235 SNDVSIFF
+235 SKDVSIFF

-267 DRDDSKW
+267 DKDDSKW
-274 RPTSTLLQ
+274 RPTASLLQ

-297 HKDLVDNTKHHLI
+297 HKDLVDSTKHHLI
-310 NFFDILMDLLTHYY
+310 NFFDKSMDLLTHYY

-339 SELTNEMINFKKDNN
+339 SELTNEMISFKKENN

-418 LVGDGKQ
+418 IVGDGKQ

-454 DWQKKINHH
+454 DWQKKINSH
-463 YVSLNL
+463 YAALNL
-469 IENYRSRKNIIE
+469 IENYRSRKNIVE
-481 FNNIFFKNVRGI
+481 FNNIFFKNVKDI
-493 LSEDFRSIYDYVE
+493 LSDDFRSIYDHVE
-506 QKTSKAKEG
+506 QKTSKADEG

-525 KENDFKEL
+525 KENDFKQL

-542 KQLTTLYNYNFKNIT
+542 QNLTTLHNYNFKNIT

-568 VAEHFSKSGIPVISN
+568 VAEYFSKNGIPVISN
-583 EGLLLGNS
+583 EGLLLANS
-591 QEIKTLI
+591 EEIKTII
-598 AILQYLQ
+598 AILQYLK

-619 LFYHN
+619 LFYNN

-630 NEVHQQIKSN
+630 SEVHQQIKSN
-640 KGFLDFL
+640 KGFLEFL
-647 NQFNIYLNPNKIL
+647 NQFNVYLNPIKIL
-660 QFTLYEIVEHVLSAF
+660 QFTLYEIVEQVLSVF
-675 KFKKDIYID
+675 KIKNDVYID

-711 VEKESIVLPEDN
+711 VEKESIVVPEDN

-730 IHKSKGLTFDIVM
+730 IHKSKGLSFDIVM

-769 QTALINSSNQLELSY
+769 QTALINSSNQLELSF
-784 FKENHQLEKEKSLL
+784 FKENYQLEKEKTLL
-798 DSLNKLYVAMTRPK
+798 DSLNKLYVAMTRPV
-812 ERLYVFSK
+812 ERLYIFSK
-820 YFPKNLKQ
+820 YLPKNLKQ

-834 LNSFLYKFNDKFPVI
+834 LNSFLYKFSDKFPVI
-849 IGDSHMKYQSIK
+849 KGDYNMNYHSNKK
-861 NFKNKFTISDRK
+861 FKNKFKISDK
-873 NLKWRDII
+873 DKLKWRDII

-892 LENIKKKKDWGKL
+892 LEDVKKKKDWGKL

-910 SKIKYLEDK
+910 SKINYFEDK
-919 ELALKKLY
+919 KTALKSLY
-927 DLGYITKEDKKKLED
+927 DLGFITKEDQKKLEE

-947 LSHEKIHAYF
+947 LSHEKIYPYF

-979 DRIAFSKTFDKL
+979 DRIAFSKTFDK
-991 VVIDYKSGSYSIDDE
+991 VVIIDYKSGSYSVDDE

-1013 KTLSLMGYKHIEK
+1013 KTLRLMGYKNIEK

>member
-1 MKHNFQIYHS
+1 MKSNFQIYHS

-17 TYTLSLSFIALA
+17 SYTLSLSFIALA
-29 LKGNSFGYK
+29 LQGNNFGYN

-45 AITFTNKAAA
+45 AVTFTNKAAT

-62 KYLNVL
+62 KYLNAL
-68 SSKKDIDGILN
+68 SLKKDVDGILK
-79 WLLENTRLDKDE
+79 WLLDNTQLDKDE
-91 IFNRSKH
+91 IFNRSKDV
-98 IHLHILHNY
+98 HLHILHNY

-135 FELEMDNRK
+135 FELEMDNKK

-197 ENAQNFI
+197 ENAQNYI
-204 TTNKS
+204 ANKS
-209 KLSSYKKIREKLYSE
+209 NLSSYKKIREKLYIE
-224 KNNLSAKIKEL
+224 KNNLSSKIKEL
-235 SNDVSIFF
+235 SKDVSIFF

-267 DRDDSKW
+267 DKDDSKW
-274 RPTSTLLQ
+274 RPTASLLQ

-297 HKDLVDNTKHHLI
+297 HKDLVDSTKHHLI
-310 NFFDILMDLLTHYY
+310 NFFDKLMDLLTHYY

-339 SELTNEMINFKKDNN
+339 SELTNEMISFKKENN

-418 LVGDGKQ
+418 IVGDGKQ

-454 DWQKKINHH
+454 DWQKKINSH
-463 YVSLNL
+463 YAALNL
-469 IENYRSRKNIIE
+469 IENYRSRKNIVE
-481 FNNIFFKNVRGI
+481 FNNIFFKNVKDI
-493 LSEDFRSIYDYVE
+493 LSDDFRSIYDHVE
-506 QKTSKAKEG
+506 QKTSKADEG

-525 KENDFKEL
+525 KENDFKQL

-542 KQLTTLYNYNFKNIT
+542 QTLTTLHNYNFKNIT

-568 VAEHFSKSGIPVISN
+568 VAEYFSKNGIPVISN
-583 EGLLLGNS
+583 EGLLLANS
-591 QEIKTLI
+591 EKIKTII
-598 AILQYLQ
+598 AILQYLK

-619 LFYHN
+619 LFYNN

-630 NEVHQQIKSN
+630 SEVHQQIKSD
-640 KGFLDFL
+640 KGFLEFL
-647 NQFNIYLNPNKIL
+647 NQFNVYLNPIKIL
-660 QFTLYEIVEHVLSAF
+660 QFTLYEIVEQVLSVF
-675 KFKKDIYID
+675 KIKNDVYID

-711 VEKESIVLPEDN
+711 VEKESIVVPEDN

-730 IHKSKGLTFDIVM
+730 IHKSKGLSFDIVM

-784 FKENHQLEKEKSLL
+784 FKENYQLEKEKTLL
-798 DSLNKLYVAMTRPK
+798 DSLNKLYVAMTRPV
-812 ERLYVFSK
+812 ERLYIFSK
-820 YFPKNLKQ
+820 YLPKN
-828 YEKKEN
+828 YNMNYHSNKK
-834 LNSFLYKFNDKFPVI
+834 
-849 IGDSHMKYQSIK
+849 
-861 NFKNKFTISDRK
+861 FKNKFKIRDRYK
-873 NLKWRDII
+873 LKWRDII

-892 LENIKKKKDWGKL
+892 LEDVKKKKDWGKL

-910 SKIKYLEDK
+910 SKINYFEDK
-919 ELALKKLY
+919 KTALKSLY
-927 DLGYITKEDKKKLED
+927 DLGFITKEDQKKLEE

-947 LSHEKIHAYF
+947 LSHEKIYTYF

-979 DRIAFSKTFDKL
+979 DRIAFSKTFDK
-991 VVIDYKSGSYSIDDE
+991 VVIIDYKSGSYSVDDE

-1013 KTLSLMGYKHIEK
+1013 KTLSLMGYKNIEK

>member
-1 MKHNFQIYHS
+1 MKSNFQIYHS

-29 LKGNSFGYK
+29 LQGNNFGYN

-45 AITFTNKAAA
+45 AVTFTNKAAT

-62 KYLNVL
+62 KYLNAL
-68 SSKKDIDGILN
+68 SLKKDVDGILK
-79 WLLENTRLDKDE
+79 WLLDNTQLDKDE
-91 IFNRSKH
+91 IFNRSKDV
-98 IHLHILHNY
+98 HLHILHNY

-135 FELEMDNRK
+135 FELEMDNKK

-153 LNKISHSGGDLSST
+153 LNKISDSGGDLSST

-197 ENAQNFI
+197 ENAQNYI
-204 TTNKS
+204 ANKS
-209 KLSSYKKIREKLYSE
+209 NLSSYKKIREKLYIE
-224 KNNLSAKIKEL
+224 KNNLSSKIKEL
-235 SNDVSIFF
+235 SKDVSIFF

-267 DRDDSKW
+267 DKDDSKW
-274 RPTSTLLQ
+274 RPTASLLQ

-297 HKDLVDNTKHHLI
+297 YKDLVDSTKHHLI
-310 NFFDILMDLLTHYY
+310 NFFDKSMDLLTHYY

-339 SELTNEMINFKKDNN
+339 SELTNEMISFKKENN

-418 LVGDGKQ
+418 IVGDGKQ

-454 DWQKKINHH
+454 DWQKKINSH
-463 YVSLNL
+463 YASLNL
-469 IENYRSRKNIIE
+469 IENYRSRKNIVE
-481 FNNIFFKNVRGI
+481 FNNIFFKNVKDI
-493 LSEDFRSIYDYVE
+493 LSDDFRSIYDHVE
-506 QKTSKAKEG
+506 QKTSKADEG

-525 KENDFKEL
+525 KENDFKQL

-542 KQLTTLYNYNFKNIT
+542 QNLTTLHNYNFKNIT

-568 VAEHFSKSGIPVISN
+568 VADYFSKNGIPVISN
-583 EGLLLGNS
+583 EGLLLANS
-591 QEIKTLI
+591 EEIKTII
-598 AILQYLQ
+598 AILQYLK

-619 LFYHN
+619 LFYNN

-630 NEVHQQIKSN
+630 SEVHQQIKSN
-640 KGFLDFL
+640 KGFLEFL
-647 NQFNIYLNPNKIL
+647 NQFNVHLNPIKIL
-660 QFTLYEIVEHVLSAF
+660 QFTLYEIVEQVLSVF
-675 KFKKDIYID
+675 KIKNDVYID

-711 VEKESIVLPEDN
+711 VEKESIVVPEDN

-730 IHKSKGLTFDIVM
+730 IHKSKGLSFDIVM

-784 FKENHQLEKEKSLL
+784 FKENYQLEKEKTLL
-798 DSLNKLYVAMTRPK
+798 DSLNKLYVAMTRPV
-812 ERLYVFSK
+812 ERLYIFSK
-820 YFPKNLKQ
+820 YLPKNLKQ

-834 LNSFLYKFNDKFPVI
+834 LNSFLYKFSDKFPVI
-849 IGDSHMKYQSIK
+849 KGDYNMNYHSNKK
-861 NFKNKFTISDRK
+861 FKNKFKISDK
-873 NLKWRDII
+873 DKLKWRDII

-892 LENIKKKKDWGKL
+892 LEDVKKKKDWGKL

-910 SKIKYLEDK
+910 SKINYFEDK
-919 ELALKKLY
+919 KTALKSLY
-927 DLGYITKEDKKKLED
+927 DLGFITKEDQKKLEE

-947 LSHEKIHAYF
+947 LSHEKIYPYF

-979 DRIAFSKTFDKL
+979 DRIAFSKTFDK
-991 VVIDYKSGSYSIDDE
+991 VVIIDYKSGSYSVDDE

-1013 KTLSLMGYKHIEK
+1013 KTLSLMGYKNIEK

>member
-1 MKHNFQIYHS
+1 MKSNFQIYHS

-29 LKGNSFGYK
+29 LQGNNFGYN

-45 AITFTNKAAA
+45 AVTFTNKAAT

-62 KYLNVL
+62 KYLNAL
-68 SSKKDIDGILN
+68 SLKKDVDGILK
-79 WLLENTRLDKDE
+79 WLLDNTQLDKDE
-91 IFNRSKH
+91 IFNRSKDV
-98 IHLHILHNY
+98 HLHILHNY

-135 FELEMDNRK
+135 FELEMDNKK

-153 LNKISHSGGDLSST
+153 LNKISDSGGDLSST

-197 ENAQNFI
+197 ENAQNYI
-204 TTNKS
+204 ANKS
-209 KLSSYKKIREKLYSE
+209 NLSSYKKIREKLYIE
-224 KNNLSAKIKEL
+224 KNNLCSKIKEL
-235 SNDVSIFF
+235 SKDVSIFF

-267 DRDDSKW
+267 DKDDSKW
-274 RPTSTLLQ
+274 RPTASLLQ

-297 HKDLVDNTKHHLI
+297 HKDLVDSTKHHLI
-310 NFFDILMDLLTHYY
+310 NFFDKSMDLLTHYY

-339 SELTNEMINFKKDNN
+339 SELTNEMISFKKENN

-418 LVGDGKQ
+418 IVGDGKQ

-454 DWQKKINHH
+454 DWQKKINSH
-463 YVSLNL
+463 YAALNL
-469 IENYRSRKNIIE
+469 IENYRSRKNIVE
-481 FNNIFFKNVRGI
+481 FNNIFFKNVKDI
-493 LSEDFRSIYDYVE
+493 LSDDFRSIYDHVE
-506 QKTSKAKEG
+506 QKTSNADEG

-525 KENDFKEL
+525 KENDFKQL

-542 KQLTTLYNYNFKNIT
+542 QTLTTLHNYNFKNIT

-568 VAEHFSKSGIPVISN
+568 VAEYFSKNGIPVISN
-583 EGLLLGNS
+583 EGLLLANS
-591 QEIKTLI
+591 VKIKTII
-598 AILQYLQ
+598 AILQYLK

-619 LFYHN
+619 LFYNN

-630 NEVHQQIKSN
+630 SEVHQQIKSD
-640 KGFLDFL
+640 KGFLEFL
-647 NQFNIYLNPNKIL
+647 NQFNVYLNPIKIL
-660 QFTLYEIVEHVLSAF
+660 QFSLYEIVEQVLSVF
-675 KFKKDIYID
+675 KIKNDVYID
-684 FFLDAVLSFSEK
+684 FFLDAVLFFSEK

-711 VEKESIVLPEDN
+711 VEKESIVVPEDN

-730 IHKSKGLTFDIVM
+730 IHKSKGLSFDIVM

-784 FKENHQLEKEKSLL
+784 FKENYQLEKEKTLL
-798 DSLNKLYVAMTRPK
+798 DSLNKLYVAMTRPV
-812 ERLYVFSK
+812 ERLYIFSK
-820 YFPKNLKQ
+820 YLPKNLKQ

-834 LNSFLYKFNDKFPVI
+834 LNSFLYKFSDKFPVI
-849 IGDSHMKYQSIK
+849 KGDYNMNYLSNKK
-861 NFKNKFTISDRK
+861 FKNKFKIRDRYK
-873 NLKWRDII
+873 LKWRDII

-892 LENIKKKKDWGKL
+892 LEDVKKKKDWGKL

-910 SKIKYLEDK
+910 SKINYFEDK
-919 ELALKKLY
+919 KTALKSLY
-927 DLGYITKEDKKKLED
+927 DLGFITKEDQKKLEV

-947 LSHEKIHAYF
+947 LSHEKIYPYF

-979 DRIAFSKTFDKL
+979 DRIAFSKTFDK
-991 VVIDYKSGSYSIDDE
+991 VVIIDYKSGSYSVDDE

-1013 KTLSLMGYKHIEK
+1013 KTLSLMGYKNIEK

>member
-1 MKHNFQIYHS
+1 MKGNFQIYHS

-29 LKGNSFGYK
+29 LQDNNFGYN

-45 AITFTNKAAA
+45 AVTFTNKAAA

-62 KYLNVL
+62 KYLNAL
-68 SSKKDIDGILN
+68 SLKKDVDGILN
-79 WLLENTRLDKDE
+79 WLLENTQLDKDE
-91 IFNRSKH
+91 IFNRSKV
-98 IHLHILHNY
+98 IHMHILHNY

-122 VRTFALDLGLSQN
+122 VKTFALDLGLSQN

-153 LNKISHSGGDLSST
+153 LNKISESGGDLSST

-197 ENAQNFI
+197 ESAQNFI
-204 TTNKS
+204 NTNKS
-209 KLSSYKKIREKLYSE
+209 KLSSYKKIKEKLYIE
-224 KNNLSAKIKEL
+224 KNNLSSKIKDL
-235 SNDVSIFF
+235 SNNVSAFF
-243 DKHNLTKD
+243 DKHKLTKD

-259 NHFILKLV
+259 NHFIFKLV

-288 WYAKSTREE
+288 WYAKSASKESQE
-297 HKDLVDNTKHHLI
+297 LVDSTKHHLI
-310 NFFDILMDLLTHYY
+310 KFFDMLMDLLTHYY
-324 SVKAVLKNIYSTALL
+324 SVKAVLRNIYSTALL
-339 SELTNEMINFKKDNN
+339 SELTSEMISFKKENN

-365 HQIVTQQP
+365 HHIVTQQP

-447 ENLKYIN
+447 ENLKYAN
-454 DWQKKINHH
+454 DWQKKINNH
-463 YVSLNL
+463 YASLSL

-481 FNNIFFKNVRGI
+481 FNNIFFNNIKDI

-525 KENDFKEL
+525 KENDFKQL
-533 ILDKMVDEI
+533 ILNKMVDEI
-542 KQLTTLYNYNFKNIT
+542 QKLITLYKYNFKNIT

-568 VAEHFSKSGIPVISN
+568 VAEYFSKNGIPVISN
-583 EGLLLGNS
+583 EGLLLAS
-591 QEIKTLI
+591 SEEIKTII
-598 AILQYLQ
+598 AILQYLK

-619 LFYHN
+619 LFYKYSN
-624 STTSKL
+624 NFEL
-630 NEVHQQIKSN
+630 NNVHQQIKTDE
-640 KGFLDFL
+640 GFLDYL
-647 NQFNIYLNPNKIL
+647 NQFHIYLNSSKIL
-660 QFTLYEIVEHVLSAF
+660 QFSLYEIVEQVLSVF
-675 KFKKDIYID
+675 KIKNDIYID

-711 VEKESIVLPEDN
+711 LEKESIVVPDDN
-723 NAVEVMT
+723 NAVQVMT
-730 IHKSKGLTFDIVM
+730 IHKSKGLSFDIVM

-755 EIWVNTSNYFDSQL
+755 EIWVDTSNYFDSQL
-769 QTALINSSNQLELSY
+769 QTALINCNNHLELSY
-784 FKENHQLEKEKSLL
+784 FKDNYQLEKEKNLL
-798 DSLNKLYVAMTRPK
+798 DSLNKLYVAMTRPV
-812 ERLYVFSK
+812 ERLYIFSK

-834 LNSFLYKFNDKFPVI
+834 LNSFLYKFSDKFPI
-849 IGDSHMKYQSIK
+849 IKGDYNTNHHSNK
-861 NFKNKFTISDRK
+861 NFKNKFKISDRNK
-873 NLKWRDII
+873 LKWRDII

-892 LENIKKKKDWGKL
+892 LEDVKKKKDWGKL

-910 SKIKYLEDK
+910 SKINYFEDK
-919 ELALKKLY
+919 KTALKSLY
-927 DLGYITKEDKKKLED
+927 DLGFVTKEDQKKLEE
-942 TIDSI
+942 TIDNI
-947 LSHEKIHAYF
+947 LSHEKIRTYF

-979 DRIAFSKTFDKL
+979 DRIVFSKTFGKV

-1013 KTLSLMGYKHIEK
+1013 KTLSLMGYKNIEK
-1026 MLIYTSENINIV
+1026 MLIYTSENINII

>member
-1 MKHNFQIYHS
+1 MKSNFQIYHS

-29 LKGNSFGYK
+29 LQGNNFGYN

-45 AITFTNKAAA
+45 AVTFTNKAAT

-62 KYLNVL
+62 KYLNAL
-68 SSKKDIDGILN
+68 SLKKDVDGILK
-79 WLLENTRLDKDE
+79 WLLDNTQLDKDE
-91 IFNRSKH
+91 IFNRSKDV
-98 IHLHILHNY
+98 HLHILHNY

-135 FELEMDNRK
+135 FELEMDNKK

-197 ENAQNFI
+197 ENAQNYI
-204 TTNKS
+204 ANKS
-209 KLSSYKKIREKLYSE
+209 NLSSYKKIREKLYIE
-224 KNNLSAKIKEL
+224 KNNLSSKIKEL
-235 SNDVSIFF
+235 SKDVSIFF

-267 DRDDSKW
+267 DKDDSKW
-274 RPTSTLLQ
+274 RPTASLLQ

-297 HKDLVDNTKHHLI
+297 HKDLVDSTKHHLI
-310 NFFDILMDLLTHYY
+310 NFFDKSMDLLTHYY

-339 SELTNEMINFKKDNN
+339 SELTNEMISFKKENN

-418 LVGDGKQ
+418 IVGDGKQ

-454 DWQKKINHH
+454 DWQKKINSH
-463 YVSLNL
+463 YAALNL
-469 IENYRSRKNIIE
+469 IENYRSRKNIVE
-481 FNNIFFKNVRGI
+481 FNNIFFKNVKDI
-493 LSEDFRSIYDYVE
+493 LSDDFRSIYDHVE
-506 QKTSKAKEG
+506 QKTSNADEG

-525 KENDFKEL
+525 KENDFKQL

-542 KQLTTLYNYNFKNIT
+542 QTLTTLHNYNFKNIT

-568 VAEHFSKSGIPVISN
+568 VAEYFSKNGIPVISN
-583 EGLLLGNS
+583 EGLLLANS
-591 QEIKTLI
+591 EKIKTII
-598 AILQYLQ
+598 AILQYLK

-619 LFYHN
+619 LFYNN

-630 NEVHQQIKSN
+630 SEVHQQIKSN
-640 KGFLDFL
+640 KGFLEFL
-647 NQFNIYLNPNKIL
+647 NQFNVYLNPIKIL
-660 QFTLYEIVEHVLSAF
+660 QFSLYEIVEQVLSVF
-675 KFKKDIYID
+675 KIKNDVYID
-684 FFLDAVLSFSEK
+684 FFLDAVLFFSEK

-711 VEKESIVLPEDN
+711 VEKESIVVPEDN

-730 IHKSKGLTFDIVM
+730 IHKSKGLSFDIVM

-769 QTALINSSNQLELSY
+769 QTALINSNNQLELSY
-784 FKENHQLEKEKSLL
+784 FKENYQLEKEKTLL
-798 DSLNKLYVAMTRPK
+798 DSLNKLYVAMTRPV
-812 ERLYVFSK
+812 ERLYIFSK
-820 YFPKNLKQ
+820 YLPKNLKQ

-834 LNSFLYKFNDKFPVI
+834 LNSFLYKFSDKFPVI
-849 IGDSHMKYQSIK
+849 KGDYNMNYLSNKK
-861 NFKNKFTISDRK
+861 FKNKFKIRDRYK
-873 NLKWRDII
+873 LKWRDII

-892 LENIKKKKDWGKL
+892 LEDVKKKKDWGKL

-910 SKIKYLEDK
+910 SKINYFEDK
-919 ELALKKLY
+919 KTALKSLY
-927 DLGYITKEDKKKLED
+927 DLGFITKEDQKKLEV

-947 LSHEKIHAYF
+947 LSHEKIYPYF

-979 DRIAFSKTFDKL
+979 DRIAFSKTFDK
-991 VVIDYKSGSYSIDDE
+991 VVIIDYKSGSYSVDDE

-1013 KTLSLMGYKHIEK
+1013 KTLSLMGYKNIEK

>member
-1 MKHNFQIYHS
+1 MKSNFQIYHS

-29 LKGNSFGYK
+29 LQGNNFGYN

-45 AITFTNKAAA
+45 AVTFTNKAAT

-62 KYLNVL
+62 KYLNAL
-68 SSKKDIDGILN
+68 SLKKDVDGILK
-79 WLLENTRLDKDE
+79 WLLDNTQLDKDE
-91 IFNRSKH
+91 IFNRSKDVH
-98 IHLHILHNY
+98 QHILHNY

-135 FELEMDNRK
+135 FELEMDNKK

-197 ENAQNFI
+197 ENAQNYI
-204 TTNKS
+204 ANKS
-209 KLSSYKKIREKLYSE
+209 NLSSYKKIREKLYIE
-224 KNNLSAKIKEL
+224 KNNLSSKIKEL
-235 SNDVSIFF
+235 SKDVSIFF

-267 DRDDSKW
+267 DKDDSKW
-274 RPTSTLLQ
+274 RPTASLLQ

-297 HKDLVDNTKHHLI
+297 HKDLVDSTKHHLI
-310 NFFDILMDLLTHYY
+310 NFFDMLMDLLTHYY

-339 SELTNEMINFKKDNN
+339 SELTNEMISFKKENN

-418 LVGDGKQ
+418 IVGDGKQ

-454 DWQKKINHH
+454 DWQKKINSH
-463 YVSLNL
+463 YASLNL
-469 IENYRSRKNIIE
+469 IENYRSRKNIVE
-481 FNNIFFKNVRGI
+481 FNNIFFKNVKDI
-493 LSEDFRSIYDYVE
+493 LSDDFRSIYDHVE
-506 QKTSKAKEG
+506 QKTSNADEG

-525 KENDFKEL
+525 KENDFKQL

-542 KQLTTLYNYNFKNIT
+542 QTLTKLHNYNFKNIT

-568 VAEHFSKSGIPVISN
+568 VAEYFSKNGIPVISN
-583 EGLLLGNS
+583 EGLLLANS
-591 QEIKTLI
+591 EKIKTII
-598 AILQYLQ
+598 AILQYLK

-619 LFYHN
+619 LFYNN

-630 NEVHQQIKSN
+630 SEIHQQIKSN
-640 KGFLDFL
+640 KGFLEFL
-647 NQFNIYLNPNKIL
+647 NQFNVYLNPIKIL
-660 QFTLYEIVEHVLSAF
+660 QFTLYEIVEQVLSVF
-675 KFKKDIYID
+675 KIKNDVYID

-711 VEKESIVLPEDN
+711 LEKESIVVPEDN

-730 IHKSKGLTFDIVM
+730 IHKSKGLSFDIVM

-769 QTALINSSNQLELSY
+769 QTALINSNNQLELSY
-784 FKENHQLEKEKSLL
+784 FKENYQLEKEKTLL
-798 DSLNKLYVAMTRPK
+798 DSLNKLYVAMTRPV
-812 ERLYVFSK
+812 ERLYIFSK
-820 YFPKNLKQ
+820 YLPKNLKQ

-834 LNSFLYKFNDKFPVI
+834 LNSFLYKFSDKFPVI
-849 IGDSHMKYQSIK
+849 KGDYNMNYHSNKK
-861 NFKNKFTISDRK
+861 FKNKFKISDK
-873 NLKWRDII
+873 DKLKWRDII

-892 LENIKKKKDWGKL
+892 LEDVKKKKDWGKL

-910 SKIKYLEDK
+910 SKINYFEDK
-919 ELALKKLY
+919 KTALKSLY
-927 DLGYITKEDKKKLED
+927 DLGFIIKEDQKKLEE

-947 LSHEKIHAYF
+947 LSHEKIYPYF

-979 DRIAFSKTFDKL
+979 DRIAFSKTFDK
-991 VVIDYKSGSYSIDDE
+991 VVIIDYKSGSYSVDDE

-1013 KTLSLMGYKHIEK
+1013 KTLSLMGYKNIEK

>member
-1 MKHNFQIYHS
+1 MKYNFQIYHS

-68 SSKKDIDGILN
+68 SSKRDIDGILN
-79 WLLENTRLDKDE
+79 WLLENTQLDKDE
-91 IFNRSKH
+91 IFNRSKD
-98 IHLHILHNY
+98 IHLDILHNY

-197 ENAQNFI
+197 ENAKNFT

-209 KLSSYKKIREKLYSE
+209 KLSSYKKISEKLYSE

-235 SNDVSIFF
+235 SKDVSIFF

-274 RPTSTLLQ
+274 RPTATLLQ

-297 HKDLVDNTKHHLI
+297 HKDLVDSTKHHLI
-310 NFFDILMDLLTHYY
+310 NFFDMLMDLLTHYY

-339 SELTNEMINFKKDNN
+339 SELTNEMISFKKENN

-454 DWQKKINHH
+454 DW
-463 YVSLNL
+463 
-469 IENYRSRKNIIE
+469 RK
-481 FNNIFFKNVRGI
+481 R
-493 LSEDFRSIYDYVE
+493 
-506 QKTSKAKEG
+506 
-515 GYVHLELFGD
+515 
-525 KENDFKEL
+525 
-533 ILDKMVDEI
+533 
-542 KQLTTLYNYNFKNIT
+542 
-557 ILCNSRKSVSL
+557 
-568 VAEHFSKSGIPVISN
+568 
-583 EGLLLGNS
+583 
-591 QEIKTLI
+591 
-598 AILQYLQ
+598 
-605 EKQNTIAKVVIAEY
+605 
-619 LFYHN
+619 
-624 STTSKL
+624 
-630 NEVHQQIKSN
+630 
-640 KGFLDFL
+640 
-647 NQFNIYLNPNKIL
+647 
-660 QFTLYEIVEHVLSAF
+660 
-675 KFKKDIYID
+675 
-684 FFLDAVLSFSEK
+684 
-696 NGSCITSFLSWWEDR
+696 
-711 VEKESIVLPEDN
+711 
-723 NAVEVMT
+723 
-730 IHKSKGLTFDIVM
+730 
-743 IPFNW
+743 
-748 EDRKKTN
+748 
-755 EIWVNTSNYFDSQL
+755 
-769 QTALINSSNQLELSY
+769 
-784 FKENHQLEKEKSLL
+784 
-798 DSLNKLYVAMTRPK
+798 
-812 ERLYVFSK
+812 
-820 YFPKNLKQ
+820 
-828 YEKKEN
+828 
-834 LNSFLYKFNDKFPVI
+834 
-849 IGDSHMKYQSIK
+849 
-861 NFKNKFTISDRK
+861 
-873 NLKWRDII
+873 
-881 SVKHS
+881 
-886 SNDIWD
+886 
-892 LENIKKKKDWGKL
+892 
-905 LHLTL
+905 
-910 SKIKYLEDK
+910 
-919 ELALKKLY
+919 
-927 DLGYITKEDKKKLED
+927 
-942 TIDSI
+942 
-947 LSHEKIHAYF
+947 
-957 TKEWEI
+957 
-963 KNEQEILLEN
+963 
-973 GETYIP
+973 
-979 DRIAFSKTFDKL
+979 
-991 VVIDYKSGSYSIDDE
+991 
-1006 KQVVDYA
+1006 
-1013 KTLSLMGYKHIEK
+1013 
-1026 MLIYTSENINIV
+1026 
-1038 NL
+1038 

>member
-1 MKHNFQIYHS
+1 MKSNFQIYHS

-29 LKGNSFGYK
+29 LQGNNFGYN

-45 AITFTNKAAA
+45 AVTFTNKAAT

-62 KYLNVL
+62 KYLNAL
-68 SSKKDIDGILN
+68 SLKKDVDGILK
-79 WLLENTRLDKDE
+79 WLLDNTQLDKDE
-91 IFNRSKH
+91 IFNRSKDV
-98 IHLHILHNY
+98 HLHILHNY

-135 FELEMDNRK
+135 FELEMDNKK

-153 LNKISHSGGDLSST
+153 LNKISDSGGDLSST

-197 ENAQNFI
+197 ENAQNYI
-204 TTNKS
+204 ANKS
-209 KLSSYKKIREKLYSE
+209 NLSSYKKIREKLYIE
-224 KNNLSAKIKEL
+224 KNNLSSKIKEL
-235 SNDVSIFF
+235 SKDVSIFF

-267 DRDDSKW
+267 DKDDSKW
-274 RPTSTLLQ
+274 RPTASLLQ

-297 HKDLVDNTKHHLI
+297 HKDLVDSTKHHLI
-310 NFFDILMDLLTHYY
+310 NFFDKSMDLLTHYY

-339 SELTNEMINFKKDNN
+339 SELTNEMISFKKENN

-418 LVGDGKQ
+418 IVGDGKQ

-454 DWQKKINHH
+454 DWQKKINSH
-463 YVSLNL
+463 YASLNL
-469 IENYRSRKNIIE
+469 IENYRSRKNIVE
-481 FNNIFFKNVRGI
+481 FNNIFFKNVKDI
-493 LSEDFRSIYDYVE
+493 LSDDFRSIYDHVE
-506 QKTSKAKEG
+506 QKTSNADEG

-525 KENDFKEL
+525 KENDFKQL

-542 KQLTTLYNYNFKNIT
+542 QTLTKLHNYNFKNIT

-568 VAEHFSKSGIPVISN
+568 VAEYFSKNGLPVISN
-583 EGLLLGNS
+583 EGLLLANS
-591 QEIKTLI
+591 EKIKTII
-598 AILQYLQ
+598 AILQYLK

-619 LFYHN
+619 LFYNN

-630 NEVHQQIKSN
+630 SEVHQQIKSD
-640 KGFLDFL
+640 KGFLEFL
-647 NQFNIYLNPNKIL
+647 NQFNVYLNPIKIL
-660 QFTLYEIVEHVLSAF
+660 QFSLYEIVEQVLSVF
-675 KFKKDIYID
+675 KIKNDVYID

-696 NGSCITSFLSWWEDR
+696 NGSCINSFLSWWEDR
-711 VEKESIVLPEDN
+711 VEKESIVVPEDN

-730 IHKSKGLTFDIVM
+730 IHKSKGLSFDIVM

-769 QTALINSSNQLELSY
+769 QTALINSNNQLELSY
-784 FKENHQLEKEKSLL
+784 FKENYQLEKEKTLL
-798 DSLNKLYVAMTRPK
+798 DSLNKLYVAMTRPV
-812 ERLYVFSK
+812 ERLYIFSK
-820 YFPKNLKQ
+820 YLPKNLKQ

-834 LNSFLYKFNDKFPVI
+834 LNSFLYKFSDKFPVI
-849 IGDSHMKYQSIK
+849 KGDYNMNYHSNKK
-861 NFKNKFTISDRK
+861 FKNKFKISDK
-873 NLKWRDII
+873 DKLKWRDII

-892 LENIKKKKDWGKL
+892 LEDVKKKKDWGKL

-910 SKIKYLEDK
+910 SKINYFEDK
-919 ELALKKLY
+919 KTALKSLY
-927 DLGYITKEDKKKLED
+927 DLGFITKEDQKKLEE

-947 LSHEKIHAYF
+947 LSHEKIYPYF

-979 DRIAFSKTFDKL
+979 DRIAFSKTFDK
-991 VVIDYKSGSYSIDDE
+991 VVIIDYKSGSYSVDDE

-1013 KTLSLMGYKHIEK
+1013 KTLSLMGYKNIEK

>member
-1 MKHNFQIYHS
+1 MKSNFQIYHS

-29 LKGNSFGYK
+29 LQGNNFGYN

-45 AITFTNKAAA
+45 AVTFTNKAAT

-62 KYLNVL
+62 KYLNAL
-68 SSKKDIDGILN
+68 SLKKDVDGILK
-79 WLLENTRLDKDE
+79 WLLDNTQLDKDE
-91 IFNRSKH
+91 IFNRSKDV
-98 IHLHILHNY
+98 HLHILHNY

-135 FELEMDNRK
+135 FELEMDNKK

-153 LNKISHSGGDLSST
+153 LNKISDSGGDLSST

-197 ENAQNFI
+197 ENAQNYI
-204 TTNKS
+204 ANKS
-209 KLSSYKKIREKLYSE
+209 NLSSYKKIREKLYIE
-224 KNNLSAKIKEL
+224 KNNLSSKIKEL
-235 SNDVSIFF
+235 SKDVSIFF
-243 DKHNLTKD
+243 EKHNLTKD

-267 DRDDSKW
+267 DKDDSKW
-274 RPTSTLLQ
+274 RPTASLLQ

-297 HKDLVDNTKHHLI
+297 HKDLVDSTKHHLI
-310 NFFDILMDLLTHYY
+310 NFFDKSMDLLTHYY

-339 SELTNEMINFKKDNN
+339 SELTNEMISFKKENN

-418 LVGDGKQ
+418 IVGDGKQ

-454 DWQKKINHH
+454 DWQKKINSH
-463 YVSLNL
+463 YASLNL
-469 IENYRSRKNIIE
+469 IENYRSRKNIVE
-481 FNNIFFKNVRGI
+481 FNNIFFKNVKDI
-493 LSEDFRSIYDYVE
+493 LSDDFRSIYDHVE
-506 QKTSKAKEG
+506 QKTSKAGEG

-525 KENDFKEL
+525 KENDFKQL

-542 KQLTTLYNYNFKNIT
+542 QNLTTLHNYNFKNIT

-568 VAEHFSKSGIPVISN
+568 VAEYFSKNGIPVISN
-583 EGLLLGNS
+583 EGLLLANS
-591 QEIKTLI
+591 EEIKTII
-598 AILQYLQ
+598 AILQYLK

-619 LFYHN
+619 LFYNN

-630 NEVHQQIKSN
+630 SEVHQQIKSN
-640 KGFLDFL
+640 KGFLEFL
-647 NQFNIYLNPNKIL
+647 NQFNVYLNPIKIL
-660 QFTLYEIVEHVLSAF
+660 QFTLYEIVEQVLSVF
-675 KFKKDIYID
+675 KIKNDVYID

-711 VEKESIVLPEDN
+711 VEKESIVVPEDN

-730 IHKSKGLTFDIVM
+730 IHKSKGLSFDIVM

-784 FKENHQLEKEKSLL
+784 FKENYQLEKEKTLL
-798 DSLNKLYVAMTRPK
+798 DSLNKLYVAMTRPV
-812 ERLYVFSK
+812 ERLYIFSK
-820 YFPKNLKQ
+820 YLPKNLKQ

-834 LNSFLYKFNDKFPVI
+834 LNSFLHKFSDKFPVI
-849 IGDSHMKYQSIK
+849 KGDYNMNYLSNKK
-861 NFKNKFTISDRK
+861 FKNKFKISDK
-873 NLKWRDII
+873 DKLKWRDII

-892 LENIKKKKDWGKL
+892 LEDVKKKKDWGKL

-910 SKIKYLEDK
+910 SKINYFEDK
-919 ELALKKLY
+919 KTALKSLY
-927 DLGYITKEDKKKLED
+927 DLGFITKEDQKKLEE

-947 LSHEKIHAYF
+947 LSHEKIYPYF

-979 DRIAFSKTFDKL
+979 DRIAFSKTFDK
-991 VVIDYKSGSYSIDDE
+991 VVIIDYKSGSYSVDDE

-1013 KTLSLMGYKHIEK
+1013 KTLSLMGYKNIEK

>member
-1 MKHNFQIYHS
+1 MKSNFQIYHS

-29 LKGNSFGYK
+29 LQGNNFGYN

-45 AITFTNKAAA
+45 AVTFTNKAAT

-62 KYLNVL
+62 KYLNAL
-68 SSKKDIDGILN
+68 SLKKDVDGILK
-79 WLLENTRLDKDE
+79 WLLDNTQLDKDE
-91 IFNRSKH
+91 IFNRSKVV
-98 IHLHILHNY
+98 HLHILHNY

-135 FELEMDNRK
+135 FELEMDNKK

-153 LNKISHSGGDLSST
+153 LNKISDSGGDLSST

-197 ENAQNFI
+197 ENAQNYI
-204 TTNKS
+204 ANKS
-209 KLSSYKKIREKLYSE
+209 NLSSYKKIREKLYIE
-224 KNNLSAKIKEL
+224 KNNLSSKIKEL
-235 SNDVSIFF
+235 SKDVSIFF
-243 DKHNLTKD
+243 NKHNLTKD

-267 DRDDSKW
+267 DKDDSKW
-274 RPTSTLLQ
+274 RPTASLLQ

-297 HKDLVDNTKHHLI
+297 HKDLVNSTKHHLF
-310 NFFDILMDLLTHYY
+310 NFFDKLMDLLTHYY

-339 SELTNEMINFKKDNN
+339 SELTHEMISFKKENN

-418 LVGDGKQ
+418 IVGDGKQ

-454 DWQKKINHH
+454 DWQKKINSH
-463 YVSLNL
+463 YAALNL
-469 IENYRSRKNIIE
+469 IENYRSRKNIVE
-481 FNNIFFKNVRGI
+481 FNNIFFKNVKDI
-493 LSEDFRSIYDYVE
+493 LSDDFRSIYDHVE
-506 QKTSKAKEG
+506 QKTSKADEG

-525 KENDFKEL
+525 KENDFKQL

-542 KQLTTLYNYNFKNIT
+542 QNLTTLHNYNFKNIT

-568 VAEHFSKSGIPVISN
+568 VAEYFSKNGIPVISN
-583 EGLLLGNS
+583 EGLLLANS
-591 QEIKTLI
+591 EEIKTII
-598 AILQYLQ
+598 AILQYLK

-619 LFYHN
+619 LFYNN

-630 NEVHQQIKSN
+630 SEVHQQIKSN
-640 KGFLDFL
+640 KGFLEFL
-647 NQFNIYLNPNKIL
+647 NQFNVYLNPIKIL
-660 QFTLYEIVEHVLSAF
+660 QFTLYEIVEQVLSVF
-675 KFKKDIYID
+675 KIKNDVYID
-684 FFLDAVLSFSEK
+684 FFLDAVLSFSQK

-711 VEKESIVLPEDN
+711 VEKESIVVPEDN

-730 IHKSKGLTFDIVM
+730 IHKSKGLSFDIVM

-784 FKENHQLEKEKSLL
+784 FKENYQLEKEKTLL
-798 DSLNKLYVAMTRPK
+798 DSLNKLYVAMTRPV
-812 ERLYVFSK
+812 ERLYIFSK
-820 YFPKNLKQ
+820 YLPKNLKQ

-834 LNSFLYKFNDKFPVI
+834 LNSFLYKFSDKFPVI
-849 IGDSHMKYQSIK
+849 KGDYNMNYHSNKK
-861 NFKNKFTISDRK
+861 FKNKFKISDK
-873 NLKWRDII
+873 DKLKWRDII

-892 LENIKKKKDWGKL
+892 LEDVKKKKDWGKL

-910 SKIKYLEDK
+910 SKINYFEDK
-919 ELALKKLY
+919 KTALKSLY
-927 DLGYITKEDKKKLED
+927 DLGFIIKEDQKKLEE

-947 LSHEKIHAYF
+947 LSHEKIYPYF

-979 DRIAFSKTFDKL
+979 DRIAFSKTFDK
-991 VVIDYKSGSYSIDDE
+991 VVIIDYKSGSYSVDDE

-1013 KTLSLMGYKHIEK
+1013 KTLSLMGYKNIEK

>member
-1 MKHNFQIYHS
+1 MKSNFQIYHS

-29 LKGNSFGYK
+29 LQGNNFGYN

-45 AITFTNKAAA
+45 AVTFTNKAAT

-62 KYLNVL
+62 KYLNAL
-68 SSKKDIDGILN
+68 SLKKDVDGILK
-79 WLLENTRLDKDE
+79 WLLDNTQLDKDE
-91 IFNRSKH
+91 IFNRSKDV
-98 IHLHILHNY
+98 HLHILHNY

-135 FELEMDNRK
+135 FELEMDNKK

-153 LNKISHSGGDLSST
+153 LNKISDSGGDLSST

-197 ENAQNFI
+197 ENAQNYI
-204 TTNKS
+204 ANKS
-209 KLSSYKKIREKLYSE
+209 NLSSYKKIREKLYIE
-224 KNNLSAKIKEL
+224 KNNLCSKIKEL
-235 SNDVSIFF
+235 SKDVSIFF

-267 DRDDSKW
+267 DKDDSKW
-274 RPTSTLLQ
+274 RPTASLLQ

-297 HKDLVDNTKHHLI
+297 HKDLVDSTKHHLI
-310 NFFDILMDLLTHYY
+310 NFFDKSMDLLTHYY

-339 SELTNEMINFKKDNN
+339 SELTNEMISFKKENN

-418 LVGDGKQ
+418 IVGDGKQ

-454 DWQKKINHH
+454 DWQKKINSH
-463 YVSLNL
+463 YAALNL
-469 IENYRSRKNIIE
+469 IENYRSRKNIVE
-481 FNNIFFKNVRGI
+481 FNNIFFKNVKDI
-493 LSEDFRSIYDYVE
+493 LSDDFRSIYDHVE
-506 QKTSKAKEG
+506 QKTSNADEG

-525 KENDFKEL
+525 KENDFKQL

-542 KQLTTLYNYNFKNIT
+542 QTLTTLHNYNFKNIT

-568 VAEHFSKSGIPVISN
+568 VAEYFSKNGIPVISN
-583 EGLLLGNS
+583 EGLLLANS
-591 QEIKTLI
+591 VKIKTII
-598 AILQYLQ
+598 AILQYLK

-619 LFYHN
+619 LFYNN

-630 NEVHQQIKSN
+630 SEVHQQIKSD
-640 KGFLDFL
+640 KGFLEFL
-647 NQFNIYLNPNKIL
+647 NQFNVYLNPIKIL
-660 QFTLYEIVEHVLSAF
+660 QFSLYEIVEQVLSVF
-675 KFKKDIYID
+675 KIKNDVYID
-684 FFLDAVLSFSEK
+684 FFLDAVLFFSEK

-711 VEKESIVLPEDN
+711 VEKESIVVPEDN

-730 IHKSKGLTFDIVM
+730 IHKSKGLSFDIVM

-769 QTALINSSNQLELSY
+769 QTALINSSNQ
-784 FKENHQLEKEKSLL
+784 
-798 DSLNKLYVAMTRPK
+798 
-812 ERLYVFSK
+812 
-820 YFPKNLKQ
+820 
-828 YEKKEN
+828 
-834 LNSFLYKFNDKFPVI
+834 
-849 IGDSHMKYQSIK
+849 
-861 NFKNKFTISDRK
+861 
-873 NLKWRDII
+873 
-881 SVKHS
+881 
-886 SNDIWD
+886 
-892 LENIKKKKDWGKL
+892 
-905 LHLTL
+905 
-910 SKIKYLEDK
+910 
-919 ELALKKLY
+919 
-927 DLGYITKEDKKKLED
+927 
-942 TIDSI
+942 
-947 LSHEKIHAYF
+947 
-957 TKEWEI
+957 
-963 KNEQEILLEN
+963 
-973 GETYIP
+973 
-979 DRIAFSKTFDKL
+979 
-991 VVIDYKSGSYSIDDE
+991 
-1006 KQVVDYA
+1006 
-1013 KTLSLMGYKHIEK
+1013 
-1026 MLIYTSENINIV
+1026 
-1038 NL
+1038 

>member
-1 MKHNFQIYHS
+1 MKSNFQIYHS

-29 LKGNSFGYK
+29 LQGNNFGYN

-45 AITFTNKAAA
+45 AVTFTNKAAT

-62 KYLNVL
+62 KYLNAL
-68 SSKKDIDGILN
+68 SLKKDVDGILK
-79 WLLENTRLDKDE
+79 WLLDNTQLDKDE
-91 IFNRSKH
+91 IFNRSKDVH
-98 IHLHILHNY
+98 QHILHNY

-135 FELEMDNRK
+135 FELEMDNKK

-197 ENAQNFI
+197 ENAQNYI
-204 TTNKS
+204 ANKS
-209 KLSSYKKIREKLYSE
+209 NLSSYKKIREKLYIE
-224 KNNLSAKIKEL
+224 KNNLSSKIKEL
-235 SNDVSIFF
+235 SKDVSIFF

-267 DRDDSKW
+267 DKDDSKW
-274 RPTSTLLQ
+274 RPTASLLQ

-297 HKDLVDNTKHHLI
+297 HKDLVDSTKHHLI
-310 NFFDILMDLLTHYY
+310 NFFDKLMDLLTHYY

-339 SELTNEMINFKKDNN
+339 SELTNEMISFKKENN

-418 LVGDGKQ
+418 IVGDGKQ

-454 DWQKKINHH
+454 DWQKKINSH
-463 YVSLNL
+463 YASLNL
-469 IENYRSRKNIIE
+469 IENYRSRKNIVE
-481 FNNIFFKNVRGI
+481 FNNIFFKNVKDI
-493 LSEDFRSIYDYVE
+493 LSDDFRSIYDHVE
-506 QKTSKAKEG
+506 QKTSNADEG

-525 KENDFKEL
+525 KENDFKQL

-542 KQLTTLYNYNFKNIT
+542 QTLTKLHNYNFKNIT

-568 VAEHFSKSGIPVISN
+568 VAEYFSKNGIPVISN
-583 EGLLLGNS
+583 EGLLLANS
-591 QEIKTLI
+591 EKIKTII
-598 AILQYLQ
+598 AILQYLK

-619 LFYHN
+619 LFYNN

-630 NEVHQQIKSN
+630 SEIHQQIKSN
-640 KGFLDFL
+640 KGFLEFL
-647 NQFNIYLNPNKIL
+647 NQFNVYLNPIKIL
-660 QFTLYEIVEHVLSAF
+660 QFTLYEIVEQVLSVF
-675 KFKKDIYID
+675 KIKNDVYID

-711 VEKESIVLPEDN
+711 LEKESIVVPEDN

-730 IHKSKGLTFDIVM
+730 IHKSKGLSFDIVM

-769 QTALINSSNQLELSY
+769 QTALINSNNQLELSY
-784 FKENHQLEKEKSLL
+784 FKENYQLEKEKTLL
-798 DSLNKLYVAMTRPK
+798 DSLNKLYVAMTRPV
-812 ERLYVFSK
+812 ERLYIFSK
-820 YFPKNLKQ
+820 YLPKNLKQ

-834 LNSFLYKFNDKFPVI
+834 LNSFLYKFSDKFPVI
-849 IGDSHMKYQSIK
+849 KGDYNMNYHSNKK
-861 NFKNKFTISDRK
+861 FKNKFKISDK
-873 NLKWRDII
+873 DKLKWRDII

-892 LENIKKKKDWGKL
+892 LEDVKKKKDWGKL

-910 SKIKYLEDK
+910 SKINYFEDK
-919 ELALKKLY
+919 KTALKSLY
-927 DLGYITKEDKKKLED
+927 DLGFIIKEDQKKLEE

-947 LSHEKIHAYF
+947 LSHEKIYPYF

-979 DRIAFSKTFDKL
+979 DRIAFSKTFDK
-991 VVIDYKSGSYSIDDE
+991 VVIIDYKSGSYSVDDE

-1013 KTLSLMGYKHIEK
+1013 KTLSLMGYKNIEK

>member
-1 MKHNFQIYHS
+1 MKSNFQIYHS

-29 LKGNSFGYK
+29 LQGNNFGYN

-45 AITFTNKAAA
+45 AVTFTNKAAT

-62 KYLNVL
+62 KYLNAL
-68 SSKKDIDGILN
+68 SLKKDVDGILK
-79 WLLENTRLDKDE
+79 WLLDNTQLDKDE
-91 IFNRSKH
+91 IFNRSKDV
-98 IHLHILHNY
+98 HLHILHNY

-135 FELEMDNRK
+135 FELEMDNKK

-153 LNKISHSGGDLSST
+153 LNKISDSGGDLSST

-197 ENAQNFI
+197 ENAQNYI
-204 TTNKS
+204 ANKS
-209 KLSSYKKIREKLYSE
+209 NLSSYKKIREKLYIE
-224 KNNLSAKIKEL
+224 KNNLSSKIKEL
-235 SNDVSIFF
+235 SKDVSIFF

-267 DRDDSKW
+267 DKDDSKW
-274 RPTSTLLQ
+274 RPTASLLQ

-297 HKDLVDNTKHHLI
+297 YKDLVDSTKHHLI
-310 NFFDILMDLLTHYY
+310 NFFDKLMDLLTHYY

-339 SELTNEMINFKKDNN
+339 SELTNEMISFKKENN

-418 LVGDGKQ
+418 IVGDGKQ

-454 DWQKKINHH
+454 DWQKKINSH
-463 YVSLNL
+463 YASLNL
-469 IENYRSRKNIIE
+469 IENYRSRKNIVE
-481 FNNIFFKNVRGI
+481 FNNIFFKNVKDI
-493 LSEDFRSIYDYVE
+493 LSDDFRSIYDHVE
-506 QKTSKAKEG
+506 QKTSKADEG

-525 KENDFKEL
+525 KENDFKQL

-542 KQLTTLYNYNFKNIT
+542 QNLTTLHNYNFKNIT

-568 VAEHFSKSGIPVISN
+568 VADYFSKNGIPVISN
-583 EGLLLGNS
+583 EGLLLANS
-591 QEIKTLI
+591 EEIKTII
-598 AILQYLQ
+598 AILQYLK

-619 LFYHN
+619 LFYNN

-630 NEVHQQIKSN
+630 SEVHQQIKSN
-640 KGFLDFL
+640 KGFLEFL
-647 NQFNIYLNPNKIL
+647 NQFNVHLNPIKIL
-660 QFTLYEIVEHVLSAF
+660 QFTLYEIVEQVLSVF
-675 KFKKDIYID
+675 KIKNDVYID

-696 NGSCITSFLSWWEDR
+696 NGSCIASFLSWWEDR
-711 VEKESIVLPEDN
+711 VEKESIVVPEDN

-730 IHKSKGLTFDIVM
+730 IHKSKGLSFDIVM

-784 FKENHQLEKEKSLL
+784 FKENYQLEKEKTLL
-798 DSLNKLYVAMTRPK
+798 DSLNKLYVAMTRPV
-812 ERLYVFSK
+812 ERLYIFSK
-820 YFPKNLKQ
+820 YLPKNLKQ

-834 LNSFLYKFNDKFPVI
+834 LNSFLYKFSDKFPVI
-849 IGDSHMKYQSIK
+849 KGDYNMNYHSNKK
-861 NFKNKFTISDRK
+861 FKNKFKISDK
-873 NLKWRDII
+873 DKLKWRDII

-892 LENIKKKKDWGKL
+892 LEDVKKKKDWGKL

-910 SKIKYLEDK
+910 SKINYFEDK
-919 ELALKKLY
+919 KTALKSLY
-927 DLGYITKEDKKKLED
+927 DLGFITKEDQKKLEE

-947 LSHEKIHAYF
+947 LSHEKIYPYF

-979 DRIAFSKTFDKL
+979 DRIAFSKTFDK
-991 VVIDYKSGSYSIDDE
+991 VVIIDYKSGSYSVDDE

-1013 KTLSLMGYKHIEK
+1013 KTLSLMGYKNIEK

>member
-1 MKHNFQIYHS
+1 MKSNFQIYHS

-29 LKGNSFGYK
+29 LQGNNFGYN

-45 AITFTNKAAA
+45 AVTFTNKAAT

-62 KYLNVL
+62 KYLNAL
-68 SSKKDIDGILN
+68 SLKKDVDGILK
-79 WLLENTRLDKDE
+79 WLLDNTQLDKDE
-91 IFNRSKH
+91 IFNRSKDV
-98 IHLHILHNY
+98 HLHILHNY

-135 FELEMDNRK
+135 FELEMDNKK

-197 ENAQNFI
+197 ENAQNYI
-204 TTNKS
+204 ANKS
-209 KLSSYKKIREKLYSE
+209 NLSSYKKIREKLYIE
-224 KNNLSAKIKEL
+224 KNNLSSKIKEL
-235 SNDVSIFF
+235 SKDVSIFF

-267 DRDDSKW
+267 DKDDSKW
-274 RPTSTLLQ
+274 RPTASLLQ

-297 HKDLVDNTKHHLI
+297 HKDLVDSTKHHLI
-310 NFFDILMDLLTHYY
+310 NFFDKSMDLLTHYY

-339 SELTNEMINFKKDNN
+339 SELTNEMISFKKENN

-418 LVGDGKQ
+418 IVGDGKQ

-454 DWQKKINHH
+454 DWQKKINSH
-463 YVSLNL
+463 YAALNL
-469 IENYRSRKNIIE
+469 IENYRSRKNIVE
-481 FNNIFFKNVRGI
+481 FNNIFFKNVKDI
-493 LSEDFRSIYDYVE
+493 LSDDFRSIYDHVE
-506 QKTSKAKEG
+506 QKTSNADEG

-525 KENDFKEL
+525 KENDFKQL

-542 KQLTTLYNYNFKNIT
+542 QTLTTLHNYNFKNIT

-568 VAEHFSKSGIPVISN
+568 VAEYFSKNGIPVISN
-583 EGLLLGNS
+583 EGLLLANS
-591 QEIKTLI
+591 VKIKTII
-598 AILQYLQ
+598 AILQYLK

-619 LFYHN
+619 LFYNN

-630 NEVHQQIKSN
+630 SEVHQQIKSD
-640 KGFLDFL
+640 KGFLEFL
-647 NQFNIYLNPNKIL
+647 NQFNVYLNPIKIL
-660 QFTLYEIVEHVLSAF
+660 QFSLYEIVEQVLSVF
-675 KFKKDIYID
+675 KIKNDVYID
-684 FFLDAVLSFSEK
+684 FFLDAVLFFSEK

-711 VEKESIVLPEDN
+711 VEKESIVVPEDN

-730 IHKSKGLTFDIVM
+730 IHKSKGLSFDIVM

-784 FKENHQLEKEKSLL
+784 FKENYQLEKEKTLL
-798 DSLNKLYVAMTRPK
+798 DSLNKLYVAMTRPV
-812 ERLYVFSK
+812 ERLYIFSK
-820 YFPKNLKQ
+820 YLPKNLKQ

-834 LNSFLYKFNDKFPVI
+834 LNSFLYKFSDKFPVI
-849 IGDSHMKYQSIK
+849 KGDYNMNYHSNKK
-861 NFKNKFTISDRK
+861 FKNKFKISDK
-873 NLKWRDII
+873 DKLKWRDII

-892 LENIKKKKDWGKL
+892 LEDVKKKKDWGKL

-910 SKIKYLEDK
+910 SKINYFEDK
-919 ELALKKLY
+919 KTALKSLY
-927 DLGYITKEDKKKLED
+927 DLGFITKEDQKKLEV

-947 LSHEKIHAYF
+947 LSHEKIYPYF

-979 DRIAFSKTFDKL
+979 DRIAFSKTFDK
-991 VVIDYKSGSYSIDDE
+991 VVIIDYKSGSYSVDDE

-1013 KTLSLMGYKHIEK
+1013 KTLSLMGYKNIEK